1 MFASPGSATRSTNA
15 AKPATTALGGYRDP
29 KPMVFSGL
37 YPIDGSDYPD
47 LRDALDKLKLNDA
60 ALVYEPETSAALGFG
75 FRIGFL
81 GMLHLEIV
89 RERLERE
96 FDLDL
101 ISTLP
106 NVVYDVTLD
115 DGTVLTV
122 ANPSEFPY
130 GKVDLGDRAGGAG
143 DRPGAERVHRRDH
156 GAVPAE
162 ARLAARHGLL
172 SEERVEMRYTLPLA
186 EIVFDF
192 FDQLKSRTRGYAS
205 LDYEPDGDQ
214 VADLVK
220 VDIMLQGET
229 VDAFSSIVHKDKAY
243 AYGVMMAGKL
253 KDLIPRQQFEVP
265 IQAAIGS
272 RIIARENI
280 RAIRED
286 VLAKC
291 YGGDISRKRK
301 LLEKQKAGK
310 KRMKNIGTVEV
321 PPEAFIA
328 ALSSDGHAAEASL
341 KRLGTDRID
350 LYYAHQDDDSQTQEA
365 VLEAFGK
372 LVDAGKV
379 RVIGASNFHAARL
392 KSAVEAAK
400 TSDLPRYHVLQ
411 PEYNLVSRTKFE
423 GELQDYCVTENI
435 GVLPYYGLASG
446 FLTGKYRT
454 KDDLGQ
460 SVRGGRMGE
469 LLEGTGKAV
478 LDAMDSVVEA
488 TGATHAQVAL
498 AWLIAQ
504 PGVTAPIA
512 SATSVKQIEDLLP
525 AMTLELSKDQLD
537 ALMVAG
543 A

>member
-1 MFASPGSATRSTNA
+1 MTLRRLGSTDLKIA
-15 AKPATTALGGYRDP
+15 PLVLGGNVFGWTADRTASFAVLDAFVAGGGTMIDTADVYSAWVDGHQGGESESMIGEWLKASGKRDDVLIAT
-29 KPMVFSGL
+29 KV
-37 YPIDGSDYPD
+37 
-47 LRDALDKLKLNDA
+47 
-60 ALVYEPETSAALGFG
+60 
-75 FRIGFL
+75 
-81 GMLHLEIV
+81 GMLPGE
-89 RERLERE
+89 
-96 FDLDL
+96 
-101 ISTLP
+101 
-106 NVVYDVTLD
+106 
-115 DGTVLTV
+115 
-122 ANPSEFPY
+122 
-130 GKVDLGDRAGGAG
+130 GGEKLA
-143 DRPGAERVHRRDH
+143 
-156 GAVPAE
+156 PA
-162 ARLAARHGLL
+162 R
-172 SEERVEMRYTLPLA
+172 
-186 EIVFDF
+186 
-192 FDQLKSRTRGYAS
+192 
-205 LDYEPDGDQ
+205 
-214 VADLVK
+214 
-220 VDIMLQGET
+220 
-229 VDAFSSIVHKDKAY
+229 
-243 AYGVMMAGKL
+243 
-253 KDLIPRQQFEVP
+253 
-265 IQAAIGS
+265 
-272 RIIARENI
+272 
-280 RAIRED
+280 
-286 VLAKC
+286 
-291 YGGDISRKRK
+291 
-301 LLEKQKAGK
+301 
-310 KRMKNIGTVEV
+310 
-321 PPEAFIA
+321 IA
-328 ALSSDGHAAEASL
+328 AAAEASL

-350 LYYAHQDDDSQTQEA
+350 LYYAHQDDDSQSQEA

-454 KDDLGQ
+454 KDDLSQ

-478 LDAMDSVVEA
+478 LDAMDSVVET

>member
-1 MFASPGSATRSTNA
+1 MTLRRLGSTDLKIA
-15 AKPATTALGGYRDP
+15 PLVLGGNVFGWTADRTASFAVLDAFVAGGGTMIDTADVYSAWVDGHQGGESESMIGEWLKASGKRDDVLIAT
-29 KPMVFSGL
+29 KV
-37 YPIDGSDYPD
+37 
-47 LRDALDKLKLNDA
+47 
-60 ALVYEPETSAALGFG
+60 
-75 FRIGFL
+75 
-81 GMLHLEIV
+81 GMLPGE
-89 RERLERE
+89 
-96 FDLDL
+96 
-101 ISTLP
+101 
-106 NVVYDVTLD
+106 
-115 DGTVLTV
+115 
-122 ANPSEFPY
+122 
-130 GKVDLGDRAGGAG
+130 GGEKLA
-143 DRPGAERVHRRDH
+143 
-156 GAVPAE
+156 PA
-162 ARLAARHGLL
+162 R
-172 SEERVEMRYTLPLA
+172 
-186 EIVFDF
+186 
-192 FDQLKSRTRGYAS
+192 
-205 LDYEPDGDQ
+205 
-214 VADLVK
+214 
-220 VDIMLQGET
+220 
-229 VDAFSSIVHKDKAY
+229 
-243 AYGVMMAGKL
+243 
-253 KDLIPRQQFEVP
+253 
-265 IQAAIGS
+265 
-272 RIIARENI
+272 
-280 RAIRED
+280 
-286 VLAKC
+286 
-291 YGGDISRKRK
+291 
-301 LLEKQKAGK
+301 
-310 KRMKNIGTVEV
+310 
-321 PPEAFIA
+321 IA
-328 ALSSDGHAAEASL
+328 AAAEASL

-454 KDDLGQ
+454 KDDLNQ

-478 LDAMDSVVEA
+478 LDVMDSVVEA

-512 SATSVKQIEDLLP
+512 SATSVKQVEDLLP

>member
-1 MFASPGSATRSTNA
+1 MTLRRLGSTDLKIA
-15 AKPATTALGGYRDP
+15 PLVLGGNVFGWTADRAASFAVLDAFVAGGGTMIDTADVYSAWVDGHQGGESESMIGEWLKASGKRDDVLIAT
-29 KPMVFSGL
+29 KV
-37 YPIDGSDYPD
+37 
-47 LRDALDKLKLNDA
+47 
-60 ALVYEPETSAALGFG
+60 
-75 FRIGFL
+75 
-81 GMLHLEIV
+81 GMLPGE
-89 RERLERE
+89 
-96 FDLDL
+96 
-101 ISTLP
+101 
-106 NVVYDVTLD
+106 
-115 DGTVLTV
+115 
-122 ANPSEFPY
+122 
-130 GKVDLGDRAGGAG
+130 GGEKLA
-143 DRPGAERVHRRDH
+143 
-156 GAVPAE
+156 PA
-162 ARLAARHGLL
+162 R
-172 SEERVEMRYTLPLA
+172 
-186 EIVFDF
+186 
-192 FDQLKSRTRGYAS
+192 
-205 LDYEPDGDQ
+205 
-214 VADLVK
+214 
-220 VDIMLQGET
+220 
-229 VDAFSSIVHKDKAY
+229 
-243 AYGVMMAGKL
+243 
-253 KDLIPRQQFEVP
+253 
-265 IQAAIGS
+265 
-272 RIIARENI
+272 
-280 RAIRED
+280 
-286 VLAKC
+286 
-291 YGGDISRKRK
+291 
-301 LLEKQKAGK
+301 
-310 KRMKNIGTVEV
+310 
-321 PPEAFIA
+321 IA
-328 ALSSDGHAAEASL
+328 AAAEASL

-350 LYYAHQDDDSQTQEA
+350 LYYAHQDDDTQTQEA

-512 SATSVKQIEDLLP
+512 SATSVKQVEDLLP